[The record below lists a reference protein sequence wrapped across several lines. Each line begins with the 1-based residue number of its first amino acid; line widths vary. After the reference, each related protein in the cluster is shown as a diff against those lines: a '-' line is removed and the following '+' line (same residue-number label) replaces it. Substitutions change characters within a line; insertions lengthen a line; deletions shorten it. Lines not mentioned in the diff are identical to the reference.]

1 MEVSGNRMVGSSEV
15 TELVM
20 LVSEK
25 NLEAD

>member
-1 MEVSGNRMVGSSEV
+1 MEVSGNKMVGSSEV

-25 NLEAD
+25 DLEAD